1 VKFESLI
8 FDFDGVLIESEYVG
22 NKQIADYLTAI
33 GHPTSVEEAMNNFM
47 GLAGRDFLA
56 AIEQWIGRPLPED
69 FHAEREAEDARV
81 LAEGIEAVAGAVA
94 FIQSLP
100 PELPR
105 AIASSSSVEWI
116 EAHLDHLKLRQ
127 YFGQNIFSGR
137 RHVARGKPAPDIY
150 LHAAAA
156 IRVQI
161 ERTAIIEDSPV
172 GVTGAVASGAFV
184 IGLAAGNHCFDGHG
198 ERLKALG
205 AHAIA
210 HSFDDVAELLA

>member
-1 VKFESLI
+1 VRFEGLI

-22 NKQIADYLTAI
+22 NKQIAEYLTAI
-33 GHPTSVEEAMNNFM
+33 GHPTSVGESMNNFM
-47 GLAGRDFLA
+47 GLAGRDFLD
-56 AIEQWIGRPLPED
+56 AIERWIGRPLPED
-69 FHAEREAEDARV
+69 FHTEREAEDARV
-81 LAEGIEAVAGAVA
+81 LAEGIEAVAGAAA

-137 RHVARGKPAPDIY
+137 RHVAQGKPAPDIY
-150 LHAAAA
+150 LHAADAMG
-156 IRVQI
+156 VPI
-161 ERTAIIEDSPV
+161 EQTAIIEDSPV